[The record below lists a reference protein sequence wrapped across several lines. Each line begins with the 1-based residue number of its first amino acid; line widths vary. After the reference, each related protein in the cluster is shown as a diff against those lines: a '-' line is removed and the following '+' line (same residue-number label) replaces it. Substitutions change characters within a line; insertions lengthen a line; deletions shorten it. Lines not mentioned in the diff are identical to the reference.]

1 MKRDFMKLLAGG
13 LSAVMLLAGCS
24 GAAGGSDNSG
34 AAGTSAD
41 AGDAG
46 TSADAGDTVK
56 IGLNFELTGEVS
68 SYGTAERNGAQL
80 AIDEFNAKEDKP
92 FTVEGVEIDSK
103 GDPAES
109 TTAAIKLIDED
120 KVAAIV
126 GPATSA
132 PSIATYQAASD
143 KQTPVVSPSATQV
156 DAMMNGDSP
165 YEYAWRVCFEDSY
178 QGAAMAIYAYETLGD
193 KNAAIINETSDYGQG
208 LAKTFKEKF
217 ESLGGKVVAQEQY
230 NAKDTDFAS
239 ILTKIKEKKF
249 DVLYIAGYYGEA
261 GLIIKQAREAGIDC
275 NIVGADGFESEKL
288 AELAGKE
295 NLNNVWYT
303 TCYTTVNASD
313 ELKSFIDDYTAKY
326 DQAPNMFSALAYDAT
341 NLVLD
346 QLAATGKTG
355 AELNEAIKKADF
367 TGLTGSFVFDEKTHT
382 PKKTVLVVN
391 QKDGVQT
398 EVDEVEVK

>member
-13 LSAVMLLAGCS
+13 MTAAMLLAGCS
-24 GAAGGSDNSG
+24 GAGDAG
-34 AAGTSAD
+34 AAGTS
-41 AGDAG
+41 GEV
-46 TSADAGDTVK
+46 GDTVK

-80 AIDEFNAKEDKP
+80 AIDQFNAREDKP

-120 KVAAIV
+120 HVAAIV

-132 PSIATYQAASD
+132 PSISTYQAASD

-156 DAMMNGDSP
+156 NATMNGDSV

-178 QGAAMAIYAYETLGD
+178 QGAAMAIYAYDTLGD
-193 KNAAIINETSDYGQG
+193 KKAAIINETSDYGQG
-208 LAKTFKEKF
+208 LASTFKEKF
-217 ESLGGKVVAQEQY
+217 EELGGEVVIQEQY

-239 ILTKIKEKKF
+239 ILTKVKEKDF
-249 DVLYIAGYYGEA
+249 DVLYIAGYYSEA
-261 GLIIKQAREAGIDC
+261 GLIIKQARESGIDQ

-303 TCYTTVNASD
+303 TCYTTVDASD
-313 ELKSFIDDYTAKY
+313 ELKSFIDEYTKKY
-326 DQAPNMFSALAYDAT
+326 GAAPNMFSALAYDAT

-346 QLAATGKTG
+346 ELEATGKTG

-367 TGLTGSFVFDEKTHT
+367 SGLTGSFTFDEATHT

-391 QKDGVQT
+391 QEDGVQT
-398 EVDEVEVK
+398 QVDEVEVK

>member
-1 MKRDFMKLLAGG
+1 MKRDFRKLLAGG
-13 LSAVMLLAGCS
+13 LGAAVLLAGCS
-24 GAAGGSDNSG
+24 SASGSDN
-34 AAGTSAD
+34 
-41 AGDAG
+41 AGDG
-46 TSADAGDTVK
+46 GSAETGDTVK

-80 AIDEFNAKEDKP
+80 AIDEFNAREDKP

-120 KVAAIV
+120 QVAAIV

-132 PSIATYQAASD
+132 PSISTYQAATD

-156 DAMMNGDSP
+156 DAMLNGDTP

-178 QGAAMAIYAYETLGD
+178 QGAAMAIYAYDTLGD
-193 KNAAIINETSDYGQG
+193 KKAAVINETSDYGQG

-217 ESLGGKVVAQEQY
+217 ESLGGEVVAQEQY

-239 ILTKIKEKKF
+239 ILTKIKGKDF

-261 GLIIKQAREAGIDC
+261 GLIIKQARESGIDC

-346 QLAATGKTG
+346 QLEATGKTG

-367 TGLTGSFVFDEKTHT
+367 SGLTGSFVFDEKTHT

>member
-1 MKRDFMKLLAGG
+1 MKRDFRKLLAGG
-13 LSAVMLLAGCS
+13 LGAAMLLAGCS
-24 GAAGGSDNSG
+24 SASGSDN
-34 AAGTSAD
+34 
-41 AGDAG
+41 AGDG
-46 TSADAGDTVK
+46 GSAETGDTVK

-80 AIDEFNAKEDKP
+80 AIDEFNAREDKP

-120 KVAAIV
+120 QVAAIV

-132 PSIATYQAASD
+132 PSISTYQAATD

-156 DAMMNGDSP
+156 DAMLNGDTP

-178 QGAAMAIYAYETLGD
+178 QGAAMAIYAYDTLGD
-193 KNAAIINETSDYGQG
+193 KKAAVINETSDYGQG

-217 ESLGGKVVAQEQY
+217 ESLGGEVVAQEQY

-239 ILTKIKEKKF
+239 ILTKIKGKDF

-261 GLIIKQAREAGIDC
+261 GLIIKQARESGIDC

-346 QLAATGKTG
+346 QLEATGKTG

-367 TGLTGSFVFDEKTHT
+367 SGLTGSFVFDEKTHT

>member
-1 MKRDFMKLLAGG
+1 MKRDFRKLLAGG
-13 LSAVMLLAGCS
+13 LGAAVLLAGCS
-24 GAAGGSDNSG
+24 SASGSDHAGDGGS
-34 AAGTSAD
+34 AET
-41 AGDAG
+41 
-46 TSADAGDTVK
+46 GDTVK

-80 AIDEFNAKEDKP
+80 AIDEFNAREDKP

-120 KVAAIV
+120 QVAAIV

-132 PSIATYQAASD
+132 PSISTYQAATD

-156 DAMMNGDSP
+156 DAMLNGDTP

-178 QGAAMAIYAYETLGD
+178 QGAAMAIYAYDTLGD
-193 KNAAIINETSDYGQG
+193 KKAAVINETSDYGQG

-217 ESLGGKVVAQEQY
+217 ESLGGEVVAQEQY

-239 ILTKIKEKKF
+239 ILTKIKGKDF

-261 GLIIKQAREAGIDC
+261 GLIIKQARESGIDC

-346 QLAATGKTG
+346 QLEATGKTG

-367 TGLTGSFVFDEKTHT
+367 SGLTGSFVFDEKTHT

>member
-1 MKRDFMKLLAGG
+1 M
-13 LSAVMLLAGCS
+13 
-24 GAAGGSDNSG
+24 
-34 AAGTSAD
+34 
-41 AGDAG
+41 
-46 TSADAGDTVK
+46 
-56 IGLNFELTGEVS
+56 
-68 SYGTAERNGAQL
+68 
-80 AIDEFNAKEDKP
+80 
-92 FTVEGVEIDSK
+92 EIDSK

-120 KVAAIV
+120 QVAAIV

-132 PSIATYQAASD
+132 PSISTYQAASD

-156 DAMMNGDSP
+156 DAMLNNGEP

-261 GLIIKQAREAGIDC
+261 GLIIKQARESGIDC

-295 NLNNVWYT
+295 NLNKVWYT

-367 TGLTGSFVFDEKTHT
+367 SGLTGSFTFDEKTHT

-391 QKDGVQT
+391 QEDGVQT

>member
-1 MKRDFMKLLAGG
+1 MKRDFRKLLAGG
-13 LSAVMLLAGCS
+13 LGAAVLLAGCS
-24 GAAGGSDNSG
+24 SASGSDN
-34 AAGTSAD
+34 
-41 AGDAG
+41 AGDG
-46 TSADAGDTVK
+46 GSAETGDTVK

-80 AIDEFNAKEDKP
+80 AIDEFNAREDKP

-120 KVAAIV
+120 QVAAIV

-132 PSIATYQAASD
+132 PSISTYQAATD

-156 DAMMNGDSP
+156 DAMLNGDTP

-178 QGAAMAIYAYETLGD
+178 QGAAMAIYAYDTLGD
-193 KNAAIINETSDYGQG
+193 KKAAVINETSDYGQG

-217 ESLGGKVVAQEQY
+217 ESLGGEVVAQEQY

-239 ILTKIKEKKF
+239 ILTKTQGKDF
-249 DVLYIAGYYGEA
+249 DVLYSAGYYGEA
-261 GLIIKQAREAGIDC
+261 GLIIKQARESGIDC

-346 QLAATGKTG
+346 QLEATGKTG

-367 TGLTGSFVFDEKTHT
+367 SGLTGSFVFDEKTHT

>member
-1 MKRDFMKLLAGG
+1 MKRDFRKLLAGG
-13 LSAVMLLAGCS
+13 LGAAVLLAGCS
-24 GAAGGSDNSG
+24 SASGSDN
-34 AAGTSAD
+34 
-41 AGDAG
+41 AGDG
-46 TSADAGDTVK
+46 GSAETGDTVK

-80 AIDEFNAKEDKP
+80 AIDEFNAREDKP

-120 KVAAIV
+120 QVATIV

-132 PSIATYQAASD
+132 PSISTYQAATD

-156 DAMMNGDSP
+156 DAMLNGDTP

-178 QGAAMAIYAYETLGD
+178 QGAAMAIYAYDTLGD
-193 KNAAIINETSDYGQG
+193 KKAAVINETSDYGQG
-208 LAKTFKEKF
+208 LARTFKEKF
-217 ESLGGKVVAQEQY
+217 ESLGGEVVAQEQY

-239 ILTKIKEKKF
+239 ILTKIKGKDF

-261 GLIIKQAREAGIDC
+261 GLIIKQARESGIDC

-346 QLAATGKTG
+346 QLEATGKTG

-367 TGLTGSFVFDEKTHT
+367 SGLTGSFVFDEKTHT

>member
-13 LSAVMLLAGCS
+13 LSAAMLLAGCS
-24 GAAGGSDNSG
+24 GAAGSTAGGSSSEGG
-34 AAGTSAD
+34 A
-41 AGDAG
+41 
-46 TSADAGDTVK
+46 SADAGDTVK

-120 KVAAIV
+120 QVAAIV

-132 PSIATYQAASD
+132 PSISTYQAASD

-156 DAMMNGDSP
+156 DAMLNNGEP

-261 GLIIKQAREAGIDC
+261 GLIIKQARESGIDC

-295 NLNNVWYT
+295 NLNKVWYT

-367 TGLTGSFVFDEKTHT
+367 SGLTGSFTFDEKTLSLIHI
-382 PKKTVLVVN
+382 
-391 QKDGVQT
+391 
-398 EVDEVEVK
+398 

>member
-13 LSAVMLLAGCS
+13 LSAAMLLAGCS
-24 GAAGGSDNSG
+24 GAAGSTAGGSSSEDG
-34 AAGTSAD
+34 A
-41 AGDAG
+41 
-46 TSADAGDTVK
+46 SADAGDTVK

-120 KVAAIV
+120 QVAAIV

-132 PSIATYQAASD
+132 PSISTYQAASD

-156 DAMMNGDSP
+156 DAMLNNGEP

-261 GLIIKQAREAGIDC
+261 GLIIKQARESGIDC

-295 NLNNVWYT
+295 NLNKVWYT

-367 TGLTGSFVFDEKTHT
+367 SGLTGSFTFDEKTHT

-391 QKDGVQT
+391 QEDGVQT
-398 EVDEVEVK
+398 EVGEVEVK

>member
-1 MKRDFMKLLAGG
+1 MKRDFRKLLAGG
-13 LSAVMLLAGCS
+13 LGAAMLLAGCS
-24 GAAGGSDNSG
+24 SASGSDNTG
-34 AAGTSAD
+34 DGGSAE
-41 AGDAG
+41 
-46 TSADAGDTVK
+46 TGDTVK

-80 AIDEFNAKEDKP
+80 AIDEFNAREDKP

-120 KVAAIV
+120 QVAAIV

-132 PSIATYQAASD
+132 PSISTYQAATD

-156 DAMMNGDSP
+156 DAMLNGDTP

-178 QGAAMAIYAYETLGD
+178 QGAAMAIYAYDTLGD
-193 KNAAIINETSDYGQG
+193 KKAAVINETSDYGQG

-217 ESLGGKVVAQEQY
+217 ESLGGEVVAQEQY

-239 ILTKIKEKKF
+239 ILTKIKGKDF

-261 GLIIKQAREAGIDC
+261 GLIIKQARESGIDC

-346 QLAATGKTG
+346 QLEATGKTG

-367 TGLTGSFVFDEKTHT
+367 SGLTGSFVFDEKTHT

>member
-13 LSAVMLLAGCS
+13 LSAAMLLAGCS
-24 GAAGGSDNSG
+24 GAAGSTAGGSSSEGG
-34 AAGTSAD
+34 A
-41 AGDAG
+41 
-46 TSADAGDTVK
+46 SADAGDTVK

-120 KVAAIV
+120 QVAAIV

-132 PSIATYQAASD
+132 PSISTYQAASD

-156 DAMMNGDSP
+156 DAMLNNGEP

-261 GLIIKQAREAGIDC
+261 GLIIKQARESGIDC

-346 QLAATGKTG
+346 QLEATGKTG

-367 TGLTGSFVFDEKTHT
+367 SGLTGSFVFDEKTHT

>member
-1 MKRDFMKLLAGG
+1 MKRDFRKLLAGG
-13 LSAVMLLAGCS
+13 LGAAVLLAGCS
-24 GAAGGSDNSG
+24 SASGSD
-34 AAGTSAD
+34 D
-41 AGDAG
+41 AGDG
-46 TSADAGDTVK
+46 GSAETGDTVK

-80 AIDEFNAKEDKP
+80 AIDEFNAREDKP

-120 KVAAIV
+120 QVAAIV

-132 PSIATYQAASD
+132 PSISTYQAATD

-156 DAMMNGDSP
+156 DAMLNGDTP

-178 QGAAMAIYAYETLGD
+178 QGAAMAIYAYDTLGD
-193 KNAAIINETSDYGQG
+193 KKAAVINETSDYGQG

-217 ESLGGKVVAQEQY
+217 ESLGGEVVAQEQY

-239 ILTKIKEKKF
+239 ILTKIKGKDF

-261 GLIIKQAREAGIDC
+261 GLIIKQARESGIDC

-346 QLAATGKTG
+346 QLEATGKTG

-367 TGLTGSFVFDEKTHT
+367 SGLTGSFVFDEKTHT

>member
-1 MKRDFMKLLAGG
+1 MKRDFRKLLAGG
-13 LSAVMLLAGCS
+13 LGAAVLLAGCS
-24 GAAGGSDNSG
+24 SASGSDN
-34 AAGTSAD
+34 
-41 AGDAG
+41 AGDG
-46 TSADAGDTVK
+46 GSAETGDTVK

-80 AIDEFNAKEDKP
+80 AIDEFNAREDKP

-120 KVAAIV
+120 QVAAIV

-132 PSIATYQAASD
+132 PSISTYQAATD

-156 DAMMNGDSP
+156 DAMLNGDTP

-178 QGAAMAIYAYETLGD
+178 QGAAMAIYAYDTLGD
-193 KNAAIINETSDYGQG
+193 KKAAVINETSDYGQG

-217 ESLGGKVVAQEQY
+217 ESLGGEVVAQEQY

-261 GLIIKQAREAGIDC
+261 GLIIKQARESGIDC

-346 QLAATGKTG
+346 QLEATGKTG

-367 TGLTGSFVFDEKTHT
+367 SGLTGSFVFDEKTHT

>member
-1 MKRDFMKLLAGG
+1 MKRDFRKLLAGG
-13 LSAVMLLAGCS
+13 LGAAVLLAGCS
-24 GAAGGSDNSG
+24 SASGSDN
-34 AAGTSAD
+34 
-41 AGDAG
+41 AGDG
-46 TSADAGDTVK
+46 GSAETGDTVK

-80 AIDEFNAKEDKP
+80 AIDEFNAREDKP

-120 KVAAIV
+120 QVAAIV

-132 PSIATYQAASD
+132 PSISTYQAATD

-156 DAMMNGDSP
+156 DAMLNGDTP

-178 QGAAMAIYAYETLGD
+178 QGAAMAIYAYDTLGD
-193 KNAAIINETSDYGQG
+193 KKAAVINETSDYGQG

-217 ESLGGKVVAQEQY
+217 ESLGGEVVAQEQY

-239 ILTKIKEKKF
+239 ILTKIKGKDF

-261 GLIIKQAREAGIDC
+261 GLIIKQARESGIDC

-346 QLAATGKTG
+346 QLEATGKTG
-355 AELNEAIKKADF
+355 AELNEAIKKANF
-367 TGLTGSFVFDEKTHT
+367 SGLTGSFVFDEKTHT